1 MMSHEH
7 YFETLAQVL
16 QDALIA
22 GERFTAA
29 YEAESTDF
37 VRMNRGKVR
46 QPGTVDQRYLGVRL
60 IRGERHA
67 LHLLTLTGELAV
79 DRVAAREAIAALR
92 GALPELADDPL
103 LLLPDAVR
111 STRDVRNAPLPP
123 AEDVVG
129 EVLAAAD
136 GLDLVGIYA
145 AGPVSRGFANSE
157 GQRNWH
163 ETTSFN
169 LQWSLYHRADKAVKT
184 SFAGAAWNAAAFAAH
199 MDDAREKLA
208 LISLPPRTLAPGK
221 YRAYLAPA
229 ALEDIAS
236 LLCWGGFSGRALA
249 TRQSALGGMRN
260 GQALHAQVN
269 ISEDTEGGVAPA
281 FQDQGFVRP
290 ANVAL
295 VRDGALVG
303 SLVSP
308 RTSREFDLAHNG
320 ANGYETPESLVM
332 AGGTLPAK
340 DALAALDTG
349 LAIGNLHYLNYSDR
363 PACRMTG
370 MTRFATFWVEGGK
383 VVAPVDVLRFDD
395 TAFRLLGSNLEALTV
410 ETELALDSGT
420 YQSRQLSS
428 LRVPGA
434 LVREMAFTL

>member
-1 MMSHEH
+1 
-7 YFETLAQVL
+7 
-16 QDALIA
+16 
-22 GERFTAA
+22 
-29 YEAESTDF
+29 
-37 VRMNRGKVR
+37 
-46 QPGTVDQRYLGVRL
+46 
-60 IRGERHA
+60 
-67 LHLLTLTGELAV
+67 
-79 DRVAAREAIAALR
+79 
-92 GALPELADDPL
+92 
-103 LLLPDAVR
+103 
-111 STRDVRNAPLPP
+111 
-123 AEDVVG
+123 
-129 EVLAAAD
+129 VLAAA
-136 GLDLVGIYA
+136 GELDLVGIHA

-184 SFAGAAWNAAAFAAH
+184 SYAGFAWDRAAFAAH
-199 MDDAREKLA
+199 MADARDKLA
-208 LISLPPRTLAPGK
+208 LISRPPRTLKPGK
-221 YRAYLAPA
+221 YRAFLAPA
-229 ALEDIAS
+229 ALEDIAG

-249 TRQSALGGMRN
+249 TRQSALGRMRD
-260 GQALHAQVN
+260 GQALDARVH
-269 ISEDTEGGVAPA
+269 ITEDTEGGVAPA
-281 FQDQGFVRP
+281 FQDQGFGRP
-290 ANVAL
+290 AKVEL
-295 VRDGALVG
+295 VREGALVG

-308 RTSREFDLAHNG
+308 RTSREFGLAHNG
-320 ANGYETPESLVM
+320 ANSGEVPESLVM

-370 MTRFATFWVEGGK
+370 MTRFATFWVEDGR

-428 LRVPGA
+428 VRVPGA